1 MVVSSI
7 SSNIMEEITRSWQED
22 PYLLI
27 VIQDLKT
34 TPGSHPYYTWVNG
47 HLNRKGKIVVG
58 RDLELQS
65 KLISLYHNSV
75 VGGHSGVTA
84 TTKRVGSLF
93 YWKGQ
98 HKHIRQFVRE
108 CSTC

>member
-22 PYLLI
+22 PYLLT

-65 KLISLYHNSV
+65 
-75 VGGHSGVTA
+75 
-84 TTKRVGSLF
+84 
-93 YWKGQ
+93 
-98 HKHIRQFVRE
+98 
-108 CSTC
+108 